1 MIWHPFH
8 RHPFPHSQTN
18 SNVGAAG
25 AFTLVELM
33 IVVAIMGLVVGIGI
47 PAVFRI
53 AEKDALRAAV
63 TNMMDAC
70 LAARAQAILS
80 GQPQTLMLRPR
91 DRSFDVPGKGT
102 FVIPETIG
110 IDALEVNF
118 VDVREYDSAP
128 VRFYPNGTSD
138 EFTIVF
144 SNARHEQRFIELDCI
159 TALPRLEN
167 EANTRYRR

>member
-1 MIWHPFH
+1 MIRPPFQLH
-8 RHPFPHSQTN
+8 QN
-18 SNVGAAG
+18 SHLRAISKAWPSR

-63 TNMMDAC
+63 TTMMDAC

-91 DRSFDVPGKGT
+91 DRSFDAPGKGT

-118 VDVREYDSAP
+118 VDVRDFDSAP

-138 EFTIVF
+138 EFTVVF

>member
-1 MIWHPFH
+1 MKQRRAAGILGRPGL
-8 RHPFPHSQTN
+8 
-18 SNVGAAG
+18 GAGRG

-33 IVVAIMGLVVGIGI
+33 IVVAIMGLVVGVGI
-47 PAVFRI
+47 PAIFRM

-63 TNMMDAC
+63 TSMMEAC
-70 LAARAQAILS
+70 QAARAQAILT

-91 DRSFDVPGKGT
+91 DRAFDAPGRGSFVVPEE
-102 FVIPETIG
+102 VG

-118 VDVREYDSAP
+118 VDVRDFDSAP

-138 EFTIVF
+138 EFTVVF
-144 SNARHEQRFIELDCI
+144 SSARHEQRFIELDSI

-167 EANTRYRR
+167 EETTRYRR